1 MTMRRLTTKDGRA
14 VAVRR
19 LVQAD
24 RGKLQQFD
32 RDLSDET
39 RFLFPPHS
47 YDDETVD
54 EYIRRN
60 ERGDDIIYVA
70 EHEDKIVAY
79 FFLWY
84 ASRPTCLL
92 GIGIADEFQ
101 GVGLGRQLMEILI
114 ESGREAGCEAIEL
127 TTAPENERA
136 FVLYQKCGF
145 QYLGDVE
152 NQMGEGKV
160 RVERCMFLPLKPG
173 AKPMEEPHAPPV
185 G

>member
-1 MTMRRLTTKDGRA
+1 MRRLTTKDGRTVIA
-14 VAVRR
+14 RR
-19 LVQAD
+19 LQEGD
-24 RGKLQQFD
+24 REKLQQFD

-39 RFLFPPHS
+39 RFLFPPHA

-54 EYIRRN
+54 AYIRRN
-60 ERGDDIIYVA
+60 ARGDDIIYVA
-70 EHEDKIVAY
+70 EYEGKIVAY

-92 GIGIADEFQ
+92 GIGIADAFQ

-127 TTAPENERA
+127 TTAPENARA
-136 FVLYQKCGF
+136 FALYQQCGF
-145 QYLGDVE
+145 ESLGDVE

-160 RVERCMFLPLKPG
+160 RIERCMFLPLKPG
-173 AKPMEEPHAPPV
+173 ATPMEEPHAPPV

>member
-1 MTMRRLTTKDGRA
+1 MKTLTTRDGRTVTARRLAAG
-14 VAVRR
+14 
-19 LVQAD
+19 D
-24 RGKLQQFD
+24 RERLQQFD
-32 RDLSDET
+32 RELSEET
-39 RFLFPPHS
+39 RLLFPPHS

-60 ERGDDIIYVA
+60 ERGDDVIFIA
-70 EHEDKIVAY
+70 EYEGKVVAY

-92 GIGIADEFQ
+92 GIGITDAFQ

-114 ESGREAGCEAIEL
+114 EAGREAGCEAIEL

-145 QYLGDVE
+145 EYLGDVE

-160 RVERCMFLPLKPG
+160 RVERCMFMPLKPG
-173 AKPMEEPHAPPV
+173 AKPMDEPHAPPV